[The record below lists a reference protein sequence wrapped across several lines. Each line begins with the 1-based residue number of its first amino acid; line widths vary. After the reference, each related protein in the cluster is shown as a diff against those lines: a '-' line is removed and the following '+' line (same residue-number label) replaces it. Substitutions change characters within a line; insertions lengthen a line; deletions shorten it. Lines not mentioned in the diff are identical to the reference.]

1 MHRTVKQQLKHLTKK
16 EYLILRDLTHASKNL
31 VNETMYVIR
40 QYYFNTG
47 KYLEYDRVYELLK
60 DKPVYRYLN
69 SNMAEQIMKKVD
81 LMYKSFFALIR
92 KRVSKEICCNVNI
105 PRYLNKDGFYSLII
119 QQIPALTKNR
129 FRLPYSNVFKKKH
142 NYMFINLPKQVIGKN
157 IKEIRIVPRCNSRFF
172 EVHYSY
178 EIEEVNIIN
187 DNTKALAIDIG
198 INNFATCVNSDG
210 DSFIIDG
217 KKLKSYNQWYNKY
230 IKKLEIIKNKQGINH
245 KYTKKQDLVTRKRNN
260 RIDDYISKA
269 AKYIADYC
277 LQHNI
282 FVVIIGYD
290 PELHQKSKLGRQYN
304 QLFSQIPF
312 GQFKRK
318 LSSKCE
324 LYGIVVKEQEESYT
338 SKASFF
344 DNDFIPTYKMNDTTP
359 YKFSGKRIKRGL
371 YKTSKGI
378 LVNADVN
385 GALNIMKKSNVVPD
399 VILRLYSRGELNTP
413 IRIRLHK

>member
-40 QYYFNTG
+40 QHYFNTG

-105 PRYLNKDGFYSLII
+105 PRYLNKDGFYPLII

-157 IKEIRIVPRCNSRFF
+157 IKEIRIVPRCNARFF

-230 IKKLEIIKNKQGINH
+230 IKKLEIIKNKQGLN
-245 KYTKKQDLVTRKRNN
+245 LV
-260 RIDDYISKA
+260 
-269 AKYIADYC
+269 
-277 LQHNI
+277 
-282 FVVIIGYD
+282 F
-290 PELHQKSKLGRQYN
+290 
-304 QLFSQIPF
+304 
-312 GQFKRK
+312 
-318 LSSKCE
+318 
-324 LYGIVVKEQEESYT
+324 
-338 SKASFF
+338 
-344 DNDFIPTYKMNDTTP
+344 
-359 YKFSGKRIKRGL
+359 
-371 YKTSKGI
+371 
-378 LVNADVN
+378 
-385 GALNIMKKSNVVPD
+385 
-399 VILRLYSRGELNTP
+399 
-413 IRIRLHK
+413 